1 MEEIASKDL
10 KKTEE
15 EEKKKIVA
23 EVLQVNLFKFVDIS
37 PIVVIVNRYFTYR
50 RKKLYKNKRKKN

>member
-37 PIVVIVNRYFTYR
+37 PHYSDSKSLLHI
-50 RKKLYKNKRKKN
+50 